1 MAEITP
7 LLEKHFA
14 QWKVEGNTPS
24 IPQPAEIPRPST
36 SRMILV
42 DQPGAIQANIF
53 IGQLVPSTKAADA
66 LQFDIANS
74 VLGGEFSSRLNMNLR
89 EDKSWSYGSYSST
102 QSALG
107 QRPWLVMAPVQIDRT
122 LDAVRELQ
130 RELTEYVD
138 STRPATSEEVQKIV
152 NNNVR
157 GLPGSYETA
166 RNVMAAIG
174 GILRFDRPD
183 DYPVQYKALQESVT
197 VDQVQLAAKTLD
209 PGALTW
215 VIVGDLSKIEQ
226 PLRELMGDKV
236 SVLDSDGKPLR

>member
-1 MAEITP
+1 MLTARG
-7 LLEKHFA
+7 LE
-14 QWKVEGNTPS
+14 
-24 IPQPAEIPRPST
+24 
-36 SRMILV
+36 
-42 DQPGAIQANIF
+42 
-53 IGQLVPSTKAADA
+53 
-66 LQFDIANS
+66 
-74 VLGGEFSSRLNMNLR
+74 
-89 EDKSWSYGSYSST
+89 
-102 QSALG
+102 
-107 QRPWLVMAPVQIDRT
+107 RPWLVMAPVQIDRT